1 MAKMALQRN
10 SACAAN
16 SSTAAVITVCTHRK
30 RAQPPI
36 ATTPVSLPIGS
47 QDAVQTAWIEKI
59 RTAPT
64 ETVASDLYAGRGFG
78 LAVEAAKMASG
89 KLYILSAGLGLVAGD
104 QQVPVY
110 GLTVSGAHA
119 ESVSSRVTG
128 RLDVSSWFSGLLS
141 SPYSEPWSDV
151 MSENSGRILI
161 ALTRPYARMVG
172 QSLSKLEPQALARL
186 RIFGAS
192 LATDLPACL
201 HPALAP
207 YDDRLNTIF
216 PGTCADF
223 PQRALLH
230 FVRSVAISG
239 DARDRKAD
247 NGSVEA
253 ALRGVASPDKPR
265 RPRRTDQEILQL
277 ITMRLRSQ
285 SGIAQ
290 ILRALRDYDGV
301 ACEQSRFSRLYRTAL
316 EQREMA

>member
-1 MAKMALQRN
+1 M
-10 SACAAN
+10 
-16 SSTAAVITVCTHRK
+16 
-30 RAQPPI
+30 
-36 ATTPVSLPIGS
+36 
-47 QDAVQTAWIEKI
+47 QTAWIEKI
-59 RTAPT
+59 RTAST
-64 ETVASDLYAGRGFG
+64 NAAANELYAGRGFG
-78 LAVEAAKMASG
+78 LAIEAAKIASG

-128 RLDVSSWFSGLLS
+128 RLDVASWFSAVLS
-141 SPYSEPWSDV
+141 SPYSEPWADV
-151 MSENSGRILI
+151 VSENSGRILV

-186 RIFGAS
+186 RIFGTS
-192 LATDLPACL
+192 LASDLPACL
-201 HPALAP
+201 HPALTP
-207 YDDRLNTIF
+207 YDDRLNTVF

-230 FVRSVAISG
+230 FVRSVAIRD
-239 DARDRKAD
+239 DARDRDSDHAA
-247 NGSVEA
+247 VAA
-253 ALRGVASPDKPR
+253 ALRGVAAPDKPR

-290 ILRALRDYDGV
+290 VLRALRDCDGV

-316 EQREMA
+316 EQKEMA